1 MYLKLVKS
9 LILVRHPSRIYLF
22 LRRTLQL
29 VNKKQVLGGFI
40 LLCLSQTLLAL
51 PEDSKAVLLV
61 HAGSADLD
69 QTTHLGTYKGGVA
82 LDQGTTHIRAANA
95 LTQGNASNQ
104 LVKAIIEG
112 DGSVQA
118 HYWTLMSP
126 DKPVLHAYA
135 DKIIYHALQD
145 RIELIGHAKVEQGQH
160 QVTAPILHYH
170 IKSQNVV
177 SLPTTGEQTIITI
190 HPEQTS

>member
-1 MYLKLVKS
+1 MYLKHVKS
-9 LILVRHPSRIYLF
+9 LHAIHNSTCIYPF
-22 LRRTLQL
+22 LRRMLQL
-29 VNKKQVLGGFI
+29 GDKKRALSGFV
-40 LLCLSQTLLAL
+40 LLCLSQTLVAL

-61 HAGSADLD
+61 HAGSADLN

-95 LTQGNASNQ
+95 LTQGNAANQ

-145 RIELIGHAKVEQGQH
+145 KIELIGHARVEQGQH